1 MSDSRGPAGSGGTP
15 FARDGSSDINHKN
28 GISAQGGRIADS
40 NTPIRFGQKMG
51 LDCRTHLQNL
61 CVSADPELELD
72 LGFAESNLECGDEL
86 AAGTHR

>member
-1 MSDSRGPAGSGGTP
+1 
-15 FARDGSSDINHKN
+15 
-28 GISAQGGRIADS
+28 
-40 NTPIRFGQKMG
+40 MG

-72 LGFAESNLECGDEL
+72 LGFAESILECGDEL